1 MSLISP
7 HAIIE
12 EGAIIGPDVEIGAFC
27 FISGKAKIG
36 KGTKIAQGTCIYG
49 NTTIGEYNDIF
60 SHAVLG
66 SVPQDLKYAG
76 EEVEL
81 IIGDRNKIREFTL
94 FNPGT
99 AGGGGKTVVGNDNLF
114 MGYVHLGHDVIIG
127 NNCILA
133 NAATLAGHVEMGN
146 HAVIGGMTPVHQFV
160 KIGDFAMIAGASAL
174 SQDVPPYCLAEGNRA
189 VLRGLNLNGLRRHMD
204 RSDIDALRSAY
215 RDLFESGKPLQE
227 QASDLLEETTSD
239 FVKNLCTFIVNTK
252 RGIPYERNQS

>member
-1 MSLISP
+1 MSNISP
-7 HAIIE
+7 LAFIE
-12 EGAIIGPDVEIGAFC
+12 EGAIIGEEVEIGPFC

-36 KGTKIAQGTCIYG
+36 RGTKIAASACVYG

-66 SVPQDLKYAG
+66 SIPQDLKFAG

-146 HAVIGGMTPVHQFV
+146 YAVIGGMTPIHQFV
-160 KIGDFAMIAGASAL
+160 KIGDYAMIAGASAL

-189 VLRGLNLNGLRRHMD
+189 VLRGLNLNGLRRHIE

-215 RDLFESGKPLQE
+215 RELFESGKPLQE
-227 QASDLLEETTSD
+227 QASALLESASSD
-239 FVKNLCTFIVNTK
+239 YVKTLCSFIINTK